1 MTIRVY
7 VQELCSSFCS
17 FADIFPGVVLYFSYV
32 MFYQC
37 ILLVWLLL
45 VLPSGNHNFCF
56 EIPEAILD
64 ELFCEGWSLKKIS
77 ANSAGPG
84 HMGSNRV
91 IGRCFFRPPTL
102 TSDIFTAT
110 WLKSMFS
117 TSFKRSISYLFGDAN
132 PKLLKDF

>member
-17 FADIFPGVVLYFSYV
+17 FADIFPGVVLYFCYV

-56 EIPEAILD
+56 EILAAIVN
-64 ELFCEGWSLKKIS
+64 EIICEVLFNQGTLSLQN
-77 ANSAGPG
+77 ADTVL
-84 HMGSNRV
+84 R
-91 IGRCFFRPPTL
+91 
-102 TSDIFTAT
+102 
-110 WLKSMFS
+110 KS
-117 TSFKRSISYLFGDAN
+117 
-132 PKLLKDF
+132 KDPIVHK